1 MRATRNR
8 TDGGGALNTREHAPP
23 QLAARTAASARPAPK
38 RADSP
43 PPLVS
48 ELEFIGCDPLP
59 VNYQQYVLLRESKRR
74 LELWDRAAGT
84 AWELRDG
91 PTAIHEWPIQALH
104 EMAVLMGA
112 VRGIPMPCYGNRGL
126 ALLDDDG
133 KRLRVLHPD
142 QSVYLSPPLHYD
154 GHGDIPVRRS
164 GYPNIVMEVDNTTDT
179 RKGKL
184 ALYEDMGVP
193 ELWIEVPELWR
204 EYPGQPLPRRPPGV
218 VPGLTIHLLKDG
230 KYRQHPASRALLG
243 WKAEEIHDA
252 LNNLDGLSERHSAT
266 LEELGRRFG
275 ARTGTGPEDHPLL
288 RSIHQQGQDKGHTA
302 GLSEG
307 LARGRAEGRTQG
319 LTEGRAEGRTEG
331 QAMTLRG
338 ILERRGV
345 TLSPTFPMDVPNFA
359 DAPMA
364 TLLDIAM
371 ACASEPA
378 FREELRRR
386 VAA

>member
-1 MRATRNR
+1 MMRANRNR
-8 TDGGGALNTREHAPP
+8 TDGSVALQTRDDAPP
-23 QLAARTAASARPAPK
+23 QLAERTAAAARAAPK
-38 RADSP
+38 RAAPS

-48 ELEFIGCDPLP
+48 ELEFIGCDPVP

-74 LELWDRAAGT
+74 LELWDRAAGK

-91 PTAIHEWPIQALH
+91 PTAVHEWPIQVLH

-112 VRGIPMPCYGNRGL
+112 VRGIPMPCYGSRGL

-133 KRLRVLHPD
+133 NRLRVLHPD

-154 GHGDIPVRRS
+154 GHGDIPVQRS
-164 GYPNIVMEVDNTTDT
+164 GYPDIVMEVDNTTDT

-204 EYPGQPLPRRPPGV
+204 EYAGQPLPRRPPGV
-218 VPGLTIHLLKDG
+218 VPGLTIHLLEG
-230 KYRQHPASRALLG
+230 GRYRRHRASRALLG
-243 WKAEEIHDA
+243 WKAEEIHAA
-252 LNNLDGLSERHSAT
+252 LNNLGALSERHSAT

-275 ARTGTGPEDHPLL
+275 ARTGTGPDDHPLL
-288 RSIHQQGQDKGHTA
+288 RSMRRQAVSETQATA
-302 GLSEG
+302 
-307 LARGRAEGRTQG
+307 
-319 LTEGRAEGRTEG
+319 
-331 QAMTLRG
+331 LRG

-345 TLSPTFPMDVPNFA
+345 ALSPTFPMDLPNFA
-359 DAPMA
+359 DVPMA

-371 ACASEPA
+371 TCDSEQA
-378 FREELRRR
+378 FRAKLRRR
-386 VAA
+386 G

>member
-1 MRATRNR
+1 MRVDRSGIDGSVALRTRE
-8 TDGGGALNTREHAPP
+8 DGGRHHAT
-23 QLAARTAASARPAPK
+23 RTAAAARPVPK
-38 RADSP
+38 RADPSS
-43 PPLVS
+43 PLVS

-91 PTAIHEWPIQALH
+91 PTAVHEWPIQALH

-112 VRGIPMPCYGNRGL
+112 VRGIDIPCFGSRGL

-142 QSVYLSPPLHYD
+142 QSVYLNPPLHYD
-154 GHGDIPVRRS
+154 GHGDIPVQRS
-164 GYPNIVMEVDNTTDT
+164 GYPDIVMEVDNTTDT

-204 EYPGQPLPRRPPGV
+204 EYAGQPLPRRPPGV
-218 VPGLTIHLLKDG
+218 VPGLTIYLLKGG
-230 KYRQHPASRALLG
+230 KYRRHPASRALLG
-243 WKAEEIHDA
+243 WKAEEIHAA
-252 LNNLDGLSERHSAT
+252 LNNLGALSERHSAT

-275 ARTGTGPEDHPLL
+275 ARTGTGPDDHPLL
-288 RSIHQQGQDKGHTA
+288 RSMRRQSHET
-302 GLSEG
+302 
-307 LARGRAEGRTQG
+307 GRAEG
-319 LTEGRAEGRTEG
+319 LSEGRAEGLSEGRAEGLSEGRAQGLSEG

-345 TLSPTFPMDVPNFA
+345 PLSPTFPMDVPNFA
-359 DAPMA
+359 DVPMA
-364 TLLDIAM
+364 TLLDVAM
-371 ACASEPA
+371 TCDSEQA

-386 VAA
+386 G

>member
-8 TDGGGALNTREHAPP
+8 IDGGAALKTREDAP
-23 QLAARTAASARPAPK
+23 QLTVRTAAAARSAPK
-38 RADSP
+38 RAAPS

-48 ELEFIGCDPLP
+48 ELEFVGCDPLP

-91 PTAIHEWPIQALH
+91 PTALHEWPIQALH

-112 VRGIPMPCYGNRGL
+112 VRGIPMPCYGSRGL

-133 KRLRVLHPD
+133 NRLRVLHPD
-142 QSVYLSPPLHYD
+142 QSVYFSPPLHYD
-154 GHGDIPVRRS
+154 GHGDIPVQRS
-164 GYPNIVMEVDNTTDT
+164 GYPDIVMEVDNTTDT

-204 EYPGQPLPRRPPGV
+204 EYPGQPLPRRPRGV
-218 VPGLTIHLLKDG
+218 VPGLTIYLLKGG
-230 KYRQHPASRALLG
+230 KYRRHPASRALLG

-275 ARTGTGPEDHPLL
+275 ARTGTGPDDHPLL
-288 RSIHQQGQDKGHTA
+288 RSIHQQGQDKGRTA

-307 LARGRAEGRTQG
+307 RAQG
-319 LTEGRAEGRTEG
+319 HANAVRA
-331 QAMTLRG
+331 A
-338 ILERRGV
+338 LERRGV
-345 TLSPTFPMDVPNFA
+345 ALSPTFPMDVPNFA
-359 DAPMA
+359 DVPMA
-364 TLLDIAM
+364 TLLDVAM
-371 ACASEPA
+371 TSDSERA
-378 FREELRRR
+378 FREEMRQR
-386 VAA
+386 V